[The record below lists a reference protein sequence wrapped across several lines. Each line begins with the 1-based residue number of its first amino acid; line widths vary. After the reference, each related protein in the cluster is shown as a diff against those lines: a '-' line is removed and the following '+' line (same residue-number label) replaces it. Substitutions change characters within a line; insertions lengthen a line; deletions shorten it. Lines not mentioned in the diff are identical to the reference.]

1 MLCSPSEGI
10 TRRRNQTKRRT
21 LLFLT
26 PHLTFV
32 KNKGSGR
39 YANSLLGFLMQL
51 MKTTSKWN
59 DAAWKSQCPLPPL
72 LHFHLLDAVWTAGA
86 LNLLWTDKLQ
96 ERGHNQRNAFIRQN
110 ADRYPFAS
118 SLVGLHSK
126 GNVVNSTVGKVELI
140 FFRWLQRLKAFC
152 CPQET
157 AGYFSSLK

>member
-72 LHFHLLDAVWTAGA
+72 LHFHLLELSEQLERWTCCE
-86 LNLLWTDKLQ
+86 LINCK
-96 ERGHNQRNAFIRQN
+96 RGGITNVYKRQS